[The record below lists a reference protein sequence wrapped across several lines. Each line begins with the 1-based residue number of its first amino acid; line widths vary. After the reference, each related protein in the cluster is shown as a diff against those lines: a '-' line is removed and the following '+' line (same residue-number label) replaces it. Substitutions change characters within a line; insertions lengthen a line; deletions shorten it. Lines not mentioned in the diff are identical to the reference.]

1 MSSTPMAVGTHL
13 RIRCSTC
20 KRVQL
25 HVITALSG
33 SRVDQIQCKV
43 CLRSRK
49 YRTKDGANGSSKR
62 RRQEAAE
69 VIPPEVIWKKLLEA
83 ASERK
88 TIPYTFDKQ
97 YQVHDLINHDTFGLG
112 VVTDLPGPDKA
123 RVAFKEGELL
133 LICNR

>member
-25 HVITALSG
+25 HVVTALSG
-33 SRVDQIQCKV
+33 ARVDQIQCKV
-43 CLRSRK
+43 CLRARK
-49 YRTKDGANGSSKR
+49 YRAKDGANGSSKR

-69 VIPPEVIWKKLLEA
+69 VIPPEVIWQKLLDG
-83 ASERK
+83 ASARK

-97 YQVHDLINHDTFGLG
+97 FQVHDLINHDTFGLG